1 MIFITPF
8 LVLIGVCECMHEG
21 VCVFVC
27 LCACVNPK
35 GINLNPCDCMHEG
48 VCGVCVVCGCVFVCV
63 RESEGYKFEPM
74 QVSANMYFQGAILDP
89 LGSNSGPS
97 GSKFGP

>member
-21 VCVFVC
+21 VCVW
-27 LCACVNPK
+27 
-35 GINLNPCDCMHEG
+35 
-48 VCGVCVVCGCVFVCV
+48 VCVCVFVCV

-74 QVSANMYFQGAILDP
+74 
-89 LGSNSGPS
+89 
-97 GSKFGP
+97 